1 MPMTE
6 TTRRVAVVTGS
17 SRGIG
22 LAVATRL
29 VEDGYDV
36 AACSRSCAETLSALI
51 ARHAGVRFFPFDLA
65 NADALKAC
73 AQALSTEYPR
83 IDALVNAAG
92 IAAGGLFAMTKV
104 EDMKRTFD
112 INYFHQV
119 LFTQY
124 VARKMVRARSGAIV
138 NIASVAGLR
147 ADAGTLSYGGSKAAL
162 IHATGVM
169 ASELGAFGI
178 RVNAIAPAVVETDM
192 AAEMDAAAKSTMN
205 ERSALQGTVEAVDV
219 AKLVSFLISDGA
231 AKMTGQVLRL
241 DRGLR

>member
-1 MPMTE
+1 MTE
-6 TTRRVAVVTGS
+6 TLRRVAVVTGS

-22 LAVATRL
+22 LSVATRL
-29 VEDGYDV
+29 AEDGYDV
-36 AACSRSCAETLSALI
+36 AACSRSCPEALSALVG
-51 ARHAGVRFFPFDLA
+51 RHPGVRFFAFDLA
-65 NADALKAC
+65 DADAVKAC
-73 AQALSTEYPR
+73 ARALQREYVR

-92 IAAGGLFAMTKV
+92 VAAGGLFALTKI
-104 EDMKRTFD
+104 EDMKRVFD
-112 INYFHQV
+112 VNYFHQI

-124 VARKMVRARSGAIV
+124 VARKMVRAKAGAIV

-162 IHATGVM
+162 VHATGVM

-192 AAEMDAAAKSTMN
+192 AAEMGAAAKAAMN
-205 ERSALQGTVEAVDV
+205 ECSALRGTVEAADV
-219 AKLVSFLISDGA
+219 ANLVSFLVSDGA